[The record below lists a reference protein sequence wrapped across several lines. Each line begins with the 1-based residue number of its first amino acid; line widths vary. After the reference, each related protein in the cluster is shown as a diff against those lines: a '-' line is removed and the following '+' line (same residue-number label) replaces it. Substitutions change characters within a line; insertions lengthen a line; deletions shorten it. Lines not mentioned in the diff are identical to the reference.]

1 MILISAQSKVN
12 CLPYFTPEMTGEV
25 KGARLTSYSIALEAW
40 RRGLKVVIHDR
51 RMRRYTIG
59 SERPSWRNGINFI
72 INRGKKSPRF
82 SIGPNKRS
90 YTFRSSQVIDHFFKP
105 TKFICDNKDLAKD
118 CLSKAKVPV
127 PKGKR
132 FNSNIPEKDII
143 KYALNH
149 FSFPLV
155 IKPAAASLGRGVFVN
170 IENRETLERL
180 LAHVRKE
187 LGYKDVII
195 EEHVYG
201 EDYRVFVLGGKALS
215 VVKRIPANITGD
227 GKSRVRELI
236 EKKNRSRRANPYLA
250 KGLIK
255 IDQEVL
261 DRLKTAGYNLD
272 SVPQEGELV
281 FLRGK
286 SNLSAG
292 GDSVEVTDVAP
303 QKLKNLAERAVKA
316 VPNLHS
322 CGVDVLFRKTEAGKE
337 TGVVIELNYLAHL
350 GLHLFPVKGKARD
363 VAAAIVDYYFPESAG
378 RRGSRSRLYFDL
390 RILKDFFN
398 GGAVGSIVL
407 PQLPPGRI
415 RYRRLELKG
424 IVPED
429 FKKKLQRRA
438 IKLNL
443 FGHVRALENGNT
455 RVVLAGKKRDIDSFK
470 SFLSSDLHVEIV
482 DERYW
487 RKAVA
492 AGFLIM

>member
-1 MILISAQSKVN
+1 MAEKTN
-12 CLPYFTPEMTGEV
+12 NDWLPHFSPEMAG
-25 KGARLTSYSIALEAW
+25 GARGNILSSFCIALEAW

-72 INRGKKSPRF
+72 INRVKKSPRF

-187 LGYKDVII
+187 LGYKDVIV

-227 GKSRVRELI
+227 GKRRVGELI
-236 EKKNRSRRANPYLA
+236 EEKNRLRKANPYLA
-250 KGLIK
+250 RGLIK
-255 IDQEVL
+255 VDREVL
-261 DRLKTAGYNLD
+261 DCLHRAGYSID
-272 SVPQEGELV
+272 SVPKKGELL
-281 FLRGK
+281 FLRGI

-292 GDSVEVTDVAP
+292 GDSIDVTNEAP
-303 QKLKNLAERAVKA
+303 QMLKDLAVRAVKA
-316 VPNLHS
+316 VPHLHS
-322 CGVDVLFRKTEAGKE
+322 CGVDVLFHKTEDGKE
-337 TGVVIELNYLAHL
+337 HGVVVELNYLAHL

-363 VAAAIVDYYFPESAG
+363 VAGAIVDYYFPESA
-378 RRGSRSRLYFDL
+378 RRKGNGNQLYFKFRAL
-390 RILKDFFN
+390 RQYFAN
-398 GGAVGSIVL
+398 GAIAGLTL
-407 PQLPPGRI
+407 PQIPPGRI

-424 IVPED
+424 MVPED
-429 FKKKLQRRA
+429 TKNRLRKKALQ
-438 IKLNL
+438 LNL
-443 FGHVRALENGNT
+443 FGHSRDLKNGNV
-455 RVVLAGKKRDIDSFK
+455 RVVLAGKKKDIDAFK
-470 SFLSSDLHVEIV
+470 SFLSTEMKVEIV
-482 DERYW
+482 KETGWKRP
-487 RKAVA
+487 VA
-492 AGFLIM
+492 AGFYIY